1 MSKRMTWN
9 DSERRDD
16 LRDWYAGLAMQGIL
30 NGFRGDFP
38 LEPSLLADRA
48 YELADAMLM
57 EREVRVN
64 G

>member
-9 DSERRDD
+9 DPECRDD